1 MRTKENNL
9 PLEVE
14 REECRGNARP
24 SASSGSKCST
34 TSEHSGASHCSA
46 NPRQKPTV
54 PEVLPMMYAYRDTAG
69 NGVGGSLHIVL
80 DDGNVEDGHVRW
92 CIERAQEC
100 GDEEGVK
107 LGETLLS
114 MTKTQRKKLSAMFY
128 GPTP

>member
-1 MRTKENNL
+1 MITPKN
-9 PLEVE
+9 PQ
-14 REECRGNARP
+14 
-24 SASSGSKCST
+24 T
-34 TSEHSGASHCSA
+34 TSNPDREAGGCCGPSPCSA

-92 CIERAQEC
+92 CIERAKEC

-114 MTKTQRKKLSAMFY
+114 MTKTQRKKLSALFY
-128 GPTP
+128 GPNL